1 MHRSSSST
9 SRASDEFMVNMLPA
23 SLGVTVASSSPLL
36 ASDHDRDLPTY
47 ANIPISDATKKEM
60 AAMHRKS
67 SLGENAIHLIP
78 LLLIF
83 CALILWLFSLP
94 ATRRQQGPLTVSWAG
109 LVQALWPINE
119 VNPAQIRSSQF

>member
-23 SLGVTVASSSPLL
+23 SLGVTMASSSPLL

-94 ATRRQQGPLTVSWAG
+94 EWDMKLIGGGWCWQSCNQNSVS
-109 LVQALWPINE
+109 E
-119 VNPAQIRSSQF
+119 YD